1 MKGPIAVNRRSTQR
15 FLTKYGIIFAA
26 LTGVYFVILTVWLGA
41 TTDQA
46 VGYLPVL
53 IFSIFMTVMQM
64 MMLMIANF
72 ALFFGPFLLYS
83 RIGLDVTEPGD
94 ANWNVKVSDVRG
106 QKSAVDEMQKI
117 LKLIDKGNEFVAQG
131 GTRERGVL
139 MSGPPGTGKTMLAK
153 AIASELQI
161 PFISTSGASFAGM
174 FMGMDVLKV
183 LMLSRLAKKKARK
196 WGGSIVFIDEFDA
209 IGQKRGGQGGAMG
222 GMMGMGGGMMA
233 LNMLLVVMDG
243 IDQPGMVKKS
253 LRKLA
258 NNLLSAFYIP
268 FQIKPLSSPKH
279 NIFFMAATN
288 RPEVLD
294 EAITRPG
301 RFGRR
306 ITFRNP
312 DLKDRIDIAE
322 LYFSRVAH
330 TAALDSPDA
339 RLEFASVTDNQS
351 PAQIQQTLSLAL
363 MYAFEHGR
371 KQVEWN
377 DIREAVATVEVGLAE
392 PIEFHEEDAL
402 SVARH
407 ELGHALALER
417 FVPDQKPSRLSIRP
431 RGSSL
436 GHLSHGDRREQFVFR
451 TSRFDGL
458 IKVCLA
464 STATERM
471 FYNENTSGVS
481 GDLKQATAYAVQM
494 AAFWGMGPQVTA
506 KPNAAERLGMTLIS
520 WPMDQPVAPP
530 GPVVR
535 AVARILGG
543 NYLEVQLFLKL
554 NRARLDRLAR
564 RLVEHKEL
572 VGREV
577 ESFLQEE
584 SNA

>member
-15 FLTKYGIIFAA
+15 LLTKYATITVTLLA
-26 LTGVYFVILTVWLGA
+26 LYYVILTVWLGA
-41 TTDQA
+41 TDSQA
-46 VGYLPVL
+46 WGFLPTF
-53 IFSIFMTVMQM
+53 IFSMFMTLLNLI
-64 MMLMIANF
+64 MLMVANF
-72 ALFFGPFLLYS
+72 MLFFGPFLLYG

-106 QKSAVDEMQKI
+106 QKSAVEEMQKI
-117 LKLIDKGNEFVAQG
+117 LKLIDRGHEFVAQG

-209 IGQKRGGQGGAMG
+209 IGQRRSQGSGQA
-222 GMMGMGGGMMA
+222 GMFGMGGMMA

-243 IDQPGMVKKS
+243 LDQPGFVKKG
-253 LRKLA
+253 LRKIA

-268 FQIKPLSSPKH
+268 FQIPPLSAPKH

-312 DLKDRIDIAE
+312 DLKDRVDIAE

-330 TAALDSPDA
+330 SASLDSA
-339 RLEFASVTDNQS
+339 ESRLEFASVTDNQS

-371 KQVEWN
+371 KEVEWT

-407 ELGHALALER
+407 ELGHALALEK
-417 FVPDQKPSRLSIRP
+417 FVPEQKPSRLSIRP

-471 FYNENTSGVS
+471 FYGENTSGVS

-494 AAFWGMGPQVTA
+494 AAFWGMGPSVTA
-506 KPNAAERLGMTLIS
+506 KPNNAERLGMTLIS
-520 WPMDQPVAPP
+520 WPMEGPVPP
-530 GPVVR
+530 EPVVR
-535 AVARILGG
+535 SVARILGS
-543 NYLEVQLFLKL
+543 NYLEVNYFLKR
-554 NRARLDRLAR
+554 NRDRLDRLAH